1 MKRKVNYSYYQL
13 NQIITDICSE
23 MMKDDITSTTNLTEI
38 LDSLDAIS
46 LIMEIEERFDVI
58 FNDYEVEHLF
68 SRDKITTVND
78 IVSELFEN
86 VKEERKNKI
95 KKILKK

>member
-23 MMKDDITSTTNLTEI
+23 MVEDDITSSTNLTEI
-38 LDSLDAIS
+38 LDSVDAIS

-58 FNDYEVEHLF
+58 FNDYEVEYLF
-68 SRDKITTVND
+68 ARDKITTVND